1 MCWDR
6 RVSELPRIALL
17 TITLMPMLYGA
28 MTHAV
33 NGLRQLTV
41 GGIDS
46 RLWVA
51 IAVLVGVRAVS
62 LTASAWSA
70 RRNRQYTMERLHPP
84 IEV

>member
-1 MCWDR
+1 MSAGGIYPVETTAKPFQIIHPFD
-6 RVSELPRIALL
+6 P
-17 TITLMPMLYGA
+17 

-41 GGIDS
+41 GGIAS

-51 IAVLVGVRAVS
+51 IAVLSGL
-62 LTASAWSA
+62 LTASLAASSWAA
-70 RRNRQYTMERLHPP
+70 RRNRQYTIERLHPP